1 MSGQFDGRPVVP
13 GSGRLRPLGLAAV
26 EITGGFWAERQEV
39 NSTATIAHCHDWMER
54 MGWVGNFRAAVEGRL
69 PQDRKGV
76 VFTDSD
82 VYKLMEA
89 AAWEAGRSGS
99 ADADGRFTTLAEVI
113 APVQADDGYLNTVF
127 GRAGQPPRYSDL
139 GWGHELYCYGH
150 MLRWPGPG
158 PERRK
163 PLRRCGETSGRP
175 RLRDVRCR
183 STRSSRVARSSRR

>member
-13 GSGRLRPLGLAAV
+13 GSGRLRPLGLGEV

-139 GWGHELYCYGH
+139 SGVTSCTATATCS
-150 MLRWPGPG
+150 GPLARARTG
-158 PERRK
+158 TA
-163 PLRRCGETSGRP
+163 ETSSSTWRDERP
-175 RLRDVRCR
+175 TTSARR
-183 STRSSRVARSSRR
+183 SVPVDPI